1 MDAEREDGEPNLGVY
16 VMGKA
21 LTDAICGRSLS
32 ASGNA
37 RQRRIARRREQ
48 RMAASMKRRHDA
60 HEKLRD
66 NLRRL
71 HAEAI
76 RPVIEKMYDEMM
88 VNAHGLPASMRPR
101 CDLL

>member
-1 MDAEREDGEPNLGVY
+1 
-16 VMGKA
+16 
-21 LTDAICGRSLS
+21 
-32 ASGNA
+32 
-37 RQRRIARRREQ
+37 
-48 RMAASMKRRHDA
+48 MAASMKRRHDA